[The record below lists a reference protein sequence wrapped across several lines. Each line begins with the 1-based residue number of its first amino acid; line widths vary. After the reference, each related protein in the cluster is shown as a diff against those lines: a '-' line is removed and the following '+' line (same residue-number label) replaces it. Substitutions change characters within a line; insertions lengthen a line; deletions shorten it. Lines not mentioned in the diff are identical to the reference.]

1 MSIAKGIGAKV
12 SLSSCGLTANPIH
25 ILAIFF
31 RTIDDFML
39 PGRTTFLGTSVDMSN
54 IQKNQYIC
62 RNYFVHLPILLNNI
76 FSTFTKNFRPV
87 AEIFSYIWQKSLPS
101 WKSSKRLNFLGD
113 YVSSVDSKFI
123 TPYTIEEHFN
133 S

>member
-54 IQKNQYIC
+54 ILKNS
-62 RNYFVHLPILLNNI
+62 VHLPQL
-76 FSTFTKNFRPV
+76 FRTFADST
-87 AEIFSYIWQKSLPS
+87 
-101 WKSSKRLNFLGD
+101 
-113 YVSSVDSKFI
+113 
-123 TPYTIEEHFN
+123 
-133 S
+133 